1 MRLNEVVEDGG
12 DVFYL
17 QGEIDLH
24 YSPVLRSLFQ
34 SKIKARCPVLIL
46 DLSGVD
52 YIDSTG
58 LAAVMEYLRDTA
70 EYEGIL
76 CLTALNERL
85 KAIFEIVGLD
95 KTIPIFATTPAA
107 KIALKEGRVPSARD
121 ALINRSAV

>member
-52 YIDSTG
+52 FIDSTG
-58 LAAVMEYLRDTA
+58 LAAVVEYFRDAA

-76 CLTALNERL
+76 CLTGLNETL
-85 KAIFEIVGLD
+85 KAIFEVVNLD
-95 KTIPIFATTPAA
+95 KAIPIFASTPAA
-107 KIALKEGRVPSARD
+107 KIALKEGRVPSKSRKQT
-121 ALINRSAV
+121 

>member
-12 DVFYL
+12 AVFYL

-52 YIDSTG
+52 FIDSTG
-58 LAAVMEYLRDTA
+58 LAAVVEYFRDAA

-76 CLTALNERL
+76 CLTGLNETL
-85 KAIFEIVGLD
+85 KAIFEVVNLD
-95 KTIPIFATTPAA
+95 KAIPIFASTPAA
-107 KIALKEGRVPSARD
+107 KIALKEGRVPSKSRKQT
-121 ALINRSAV
+121 

>member
-12 DVFYL
+12 AVFYL

-52 YIDSTG
+52 FIDSTG
-58 LAAVMEYLRDTA
+58 LAAVIEYFRDAA

-76 CLTALNERL
+76 CLTGLNETL
-85 KAIFEIVGLD
+85 KAIFEVVMLD
-95 KTIPIFATTPAA
+95 KAIPIFASTPAA
-107 KIALKEGRVPSARD
+107 KIALKEGRVPSKSRKQT
-121 ALINRSAV
+121 

>member
-1 MRLNEVVEDGG
+1 MRLKEVVEDGG

-52 YIDSTG
+52 FIDSTG
-58 LAAVMEYLRDTA
+58 LAAVVEYFRDAA
-70 EYEGIL
+70 EYDGIL
-76 CLTALNERL
+76 CLTGLNETL
-85 KAIFEIVGLD
+85 KAIFEVVNLD
-95 KTIPIFATTPAA
+95 KAIPIFASTPAA
-107 KIALKEGRVPSARD
+107 KIALKEGRVPSKSREQT
-121 ALINRSAV
+121 

>member
-1 MRLNEVVEDGG
+1 MRLKEVVEDGG

-52 YIDSTG
+52 FIDSTG
-58 LAAVMEYLRDTA
+58 LAAVVEYFRDAA

-76 CLTALNERL
+76 CLTGLNETL
-85 KAIFEIVGLD
+85 KAIFEVVNLD
-95 KTIPIFATTPAA
+95 KAIPIFASTPAA
-107 KIALKEGRVPSARD
+107 KIALKEGRVPSKSRKQT
-121 ALINRSAV
+121 

>member
-1 MRLNEVVEDGG
+1 MRLKEVVEDGG

-52 YIDSTG
+52 FIDSTG
-58 LAAVMEYLRDTA
+58 LAAVVEYFRDAA

-76 CLTALNERL
+76 CLTGLNETL
-85 KAIFEIVGLD
+85 KAIFEVVNLD
-95 KTIPIFATTPAA
+95 KAIPIFASTPAA
-107 KIALKEGRVPSARD
+107 KIALKEGRVPSKSREQT
-121 ALINRSAV
+121 

>member
-1 MRLNEVVEDGG
+1 MRLNELVEDGG
-12 DVFYL
+12 HVFYL

-52 YIDSTG
+52 FIDSTG
-58 LAAVMEYLRDTA
+58 LAAVVEYFRDAA

-76 CLTALNERL
+76 CLTGLNETL
-85 KAIFEIVGLD
+85 KAIFEVVNLN
-95 KTIPIFATTPAA
+95 KTIPIFASTPAA
-107 KIALKEGRVPSARD
+107 KIALKEGRVPSKSRKQT
-121 ALINRSAV
+121 